1 MKTLLIRNE
10 TEADHKAVERLT
22 REAFWNVNVPGCEE
36 HYLAHILRKHE
47 DFVPELDFVAE
58 LDRKLIGN
66 VMYTRARLVSGA
78 MEDLDI
84 LTFGPVSILPEYQR
98 QGWGKRLLEH
108 SFQMAAKLGY
118 PAIVI
123 FGNPDNYIGRGFQ
136 SCRKYRVR
144 TEEGGYPAAML
155 VKELT
160 SGILAGRSWV
170 YHESAAYRYDSGAAE
185 AFDRQFEPK
194 EKAWRPSQEMF
205 YILSHSSISDE
216 SIE

>member
-1 MKTLLIRNE
+1 MAETIDINLEKMQLAVLIDADNISSKYAATIFEELENYGLSTYRRIYGNWSKGNGW
-10 TEADHKAVERLT
+10 TE
-22 REAFWNVNVPGCEE
+22 G
-36 HYLAHILRKHE
+36 I
-47 DFVPELDFVAE
+47 
-58 LDRKLIGN
+58 
-66 VMYTRARLVSGA
+66 
-78 MEDLDI
+78 
-84 LTFGPVSILPEYQR
+84 
-98 QGWGKRLLEH
+98 LLEH

-205 YILSHSSISDE
+205 YILSHSSVSDE